1 MNDKTGMTPNNDIK
15 NRLTGETVSFASI
28 ILKGLG
34 QIMLQENAVT
44 GLLFLIGIFYG
55 SFTMGAAALLA
66 VVCGTTTALLLKY
79 EKSEILK

>member
-1 MNDKTGMTPNNDIK
+1 MLRKFEIRNGVVEKLIYSMLI
-15 NRLTGETVSFASI
+15 V
-28 ILKGLG
+28 LKGLG

-55 SFTMGAAALLA
+55 SFIMGTAALLA

-79 EKSEILK
+79 EKSEIDK